1 MKIKRVECDQFAG
14 LHDIDVEFADGLNLV
29 IGENESG
36 KSTLADLI
44 FRILFKDT
52 KIDGRSDANFIDCY
66 FPQKVNGPQGDFIN
80 GTLIFD
86 TKSGTY
92 KLTREWEKGKGKG
105 NSILTTPE
113 RTGVKNTVAIARILS
128 DELEYREGVFD
139 EIIFASQKRK
149 QSAIESILK
158 ALPKKKN
165 ELTVTRDNLTSTL
178 TQAVLETGGVSL
190 ERIEQRLQELLKS
203 YESHWD
209 YDADTPER
217 GKQRGINN
225 KWKQEVGKILN
236 AYYAM
241 EETRQ
246 AQKDAEDAEKKV
258 ERCQKDLREREKKKN
273 ELKKKLD
280 EFQEYRELLRTAALL
295 RNEINRDKDDIKK
308 MEAALIEWP
317 QAERNLE
324 KALELQKQQKFATVK
339 RRYSDVKKVRDDYKD
354 KEREISA
361 LTEITREDVKTIA
374 EWEKRKALAEST
386 ISGLNLT
393 ARIKQL
399 GDIPIGVRNIATGD
413 SVPSSDGKYNISGA
427 VEIIIPDIMEMQL
440 MPGDIDV
447 DQIQKEIRRAE
458 DEIKKGFELY
468 CVSSLEELQ
477 EKQDEYEKKY
487 RDYKKAGE
495 KLTYILNGE
504 SWETIKEEYDNID
517 IELLSEEA
525 LKNNIIELCRTKSI
539 DAFLGGVESTLEN
552 YKNTYGT
559 KERLSEGIAETERR
573 KSDNEKKLEKL
584 DHIPE
589 KYQQIEDPEKYEND
603 IRNKIGTYEE
613 DIKEWN
619 NKCMEAIRGLGDRT
633 AEDFAEELLEKES
646 AFKTRKAEYAHWK
659 NISDVFFCMKEQLR
673 GNPMEDIEAKFR
685 EYLSIIS
692 NGNIELQS
700 IDEKMSANISSGNN
714 KLAYDILSNG
724 TKDTISLAFRLAML
738 EHLYPEGEGLAVFD
752 DAFTEMDPR
761 RVQQSCRLIEKF
773 AEKNQV
779 IFITCDD
786 KYSNL
791 LKSDKIINMCK

>member
-36 KSTLADLI
+36 KSTIADLI

-52 KIDGRSDANFIDCY
+52 KIDGRRDANFVECY
-66 FPQKVNGPQGDFIN
+66 FPQKVNGPQGDVID

-92 KLTREWEKGKGKG
+92 ILTREWEKGKGKG
-105 NSILTTPE
+105 RSQLTTPE
-113 RTGVKNTVAIARILS
+113 KTRINNTVDISRIVS

-139 EIIFASQKRK
+139 EIIFASQKRR
-149 QSAIESILK
+149 QSAIESIMK
-158 ALPKKKN
+158 ALPKKKD
-165 ELTVTRDNLTSTL
+165 ELTNTRDNLTSTL

-217 GKQRGINN
+217 GIKRGINN

-246 AQKDAEDAEKKV
+246 AQKDAEDAEKEV
-258 ERCQKDLREREKKKN
+258 ERCQKGLKESENKKDELRKE
-273 ELKKKLD
+273 LD
-280 EFQEYRELLRTAALL
+280 EFQKYREILATVAFLRKDIT
-295 RNEINRDKDDIKK
+295 RDKDDIIV
-308 MEAALIEWP
+308 MEKALKDWP
-317 QAERNLE
+317 WVERKLE
-324 KALELQKQQKFATVK
+324 KARELKKQQELVTVK
-339 RRYSDVKKVRDDYKD
+339 KRYLDVKKVRDDFKD
-354 KEREISA
+354 KEHAINE
-361 LTEITREDVKTIA
+361 LTEITREDVKTIE
-374 EWEKRKALAEST
+374 EWAKRKALAEST
-386 ISGLNLT
+386 ISGLNLI

-399 GDIPIGVRNIATGD
+399 GDIPVEVRNIATGD
-413 SVPSSDGKYNISGA
+413 SVPSSDGKYIISGA

-440 MPGDIDV
+440 IPGDIDV

-458 DEIKKGFELY
+458 DEIQKGFELY

-477 EKQDEYEKKY
+477 EKQEEYETKY
-487 RDYKKAGE
+487 GAYKKAGE
-495 KLTYILNGE
+495 KLTLILDGE

-525 LKNNIIELCRTKSI
+525 LKDNITKLCGTKSI
-539 DAFLGGVESTLEN
+539 DAFLGGIEIILKN
-552 YKNTYGT
+552 YKNAYGT
-559 KERLSEGIAETERR
+559 KERLSECIADIKKR
-573 KSDNEKKLEKL
+573 KRNNENRLGKL

-589 KYQQIEDPEKYEND
+589 KYRQIEDPEQYEND
-603 IRNKIGTYEE
+603 IRNQIGTYED
-613 DIKEWN
+613 DIKRWT
-619 NKCMEAIRGLGDRT
+619 NKCMEAIGGLGDRT
-633 AEDFAEELLEKES
+633 AEDFSEELLEKES
-646 AFKTRKAEYAHWK
+646 AFTSIKSEYAHWK
-659 NISDVFFCMKEQLR
+659 NISNVFFRMKEQLG

-752 DAFTEMDPR
+752 DAFTEMDPK